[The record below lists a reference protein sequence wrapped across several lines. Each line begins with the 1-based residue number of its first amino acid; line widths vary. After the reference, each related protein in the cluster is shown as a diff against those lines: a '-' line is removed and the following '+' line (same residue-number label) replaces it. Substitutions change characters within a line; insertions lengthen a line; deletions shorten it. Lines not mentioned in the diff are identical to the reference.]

1 MLKVLKINILII
13 FVSVLISLYLCEAY
27 LTFKQNQKSL
37 EYKAKEYKKKTGLDF
52 DLRSILEVFEDEKKI
67 NEKVAL
73 RYLPKILLN
82 NNISLSNK
90 DLFPL
95 SGISDI
101 KTILCNEEGYYSSY
115 ISDRYGFNNPDE
127 VWDNSNV
134 NAILIG
140 DSFTHGDCVNRP
152 KDISSVIR
160 DSTNTN
166 IINLG
171 YRGNGPLIEYATIRE
186 YFVKDTKN
194 IIWIYYEND
203 LNDLKNELH
212 NQLLQNYLI
221 DKDFS
226 QNLINRQNEINEA
239 NEELI
244 NNLYSMEVKTLKQN
258 KKNMNKKNKI
268 LKFIRFDGLKRFIKS
283 YYDKKDL
290 NNDKL
295 PVEYFYKILSDVKNF
310 ANKNNSNFYFIYL
323 PEIKNFQNKNF
334 DNENLKLVKNMTSDL
349 GIKFINLKDKLFNN
363 FKNPVEL
370 YTFKLG
376 PHLNK
381 NGYREVALKII
392 ELTELK

>member
-1 MLKVLKINILII
+1 MLKALKINILII

-37 EYKAKEYKKKTGLDF
+37 EYKAKVYKKKTGLDF

-82 NNISLSNK
+82 KNISLSNK
-90 DLFPL
+90 GIFPL
-95 SGISDI
+95 SGISNM

-152 KDISSVIR
+152 NDISSVIR
-160 DSTNTN
+160 GGTNTN

-171 YRGNGPLIEYATIRE
+171 YRGNGPLIEYATLRE

-203 LNDLKNELH
+203 LNDLKNELN
-212 NQLLQNYLI
+212 NQFLQNYLI

-226 QNLINRQNEINEA
+226 QNLIDRQNEINEA

-244 NNLYSMEVKTLKQN
+244 NNLYGMEVKTLKQN
-258 KKNMNKKNKI
+258 KKNMDRKNKI
-268 LKFIRFDGLKRFIKS
+268 LKFIRFDSLKRFIKN
-283 YYDKKDL
+283 YYNKKDL
-290 NNDKL
+290 NNKKL
-295 PVEYFYKILSDVKNF
+295 PIEYFYEILSDVKNF
-310 ANKNNSNFYFIYL
+310 ADKNNSNFYFIYL

-334 DNENLKLVKNMTSDL
+334 DNENLKLVKDITNDL
-349 GIKFINLKDKLFNN
+349 GIKFIDLNDELFNN

-376 PHLNK
+376 PHLNG
-381 NGYREVALKII
+381 NGYREVAFKII

>member
-1 MLKVLKINILII
+1 MLKALKVNILII
-13 FVSVLISLYLCEAY
+13 FVSVLISLYLCETY

-37 EYKAKEYKKKTGLDF
+37 EYKAKVYKKKTGLDF

-82 NNISLSNK
+82 KNITLSNK
-90 DLFPL
+90 GLFPL
-95 SGISDI
+95 SGISNM

-115 ISDRYGFNNPDE
+115 TSDRYGFNNPNE

-152 KDISSVIR
+152 NDISSVIR
-160 DSTNTN
+160 DGTNTN
-166 IINLG
+166 VINLG
-171 YRGNGPLIEYATIRE
+171 YRGNGPLIEYATLRE

-203 LNDLKNELH
+203 LNDLKNELN
-212 NQLLQNYLI
+212 NQFLQNYLI

-226 QNLINRQNEINEA
+226 QNLIDRQNEINEA

-258 KKNMNKKNKI
+258 KKNMDRKNKI
-268 LKFIRFDGLKRFIKS
+268 LKFIRFDSLKRFIKN
-283 YYDKKDL
+283 YYNKKDL
-290 NNDKL
+290 NNNKL
-295 PVEYFYKILSDVKNF
+295 PVEYFYEILSDVKNF
-310 ANKNNSNFYFIYL
+310 ADKNNSNFYFIYL

-334 DNENLKLVKNMTSDL
+334 DNKNLKLVKDITNDL
-349 GIKFINLKDKLFNN
+349 GIKFIDLNDELFNN

-376 PHLNK
+376 PHLNE